1 MPLSRGEDSHRPFG
15 STRRGQYRRAV
26 PPRGDC
32 PEPLLSLVEGI
43 SGGRQEAPG
52 RRHWRAAT
60 ADEVTELRRE
70 ASALKEVVA
79 ELTLCASAPIRTSV
93 SFLPNRAA
101 HATDPVGRVSES
113 QETPDA
119 ENPAMGTNERSS
131 LAGWLDLD
139 PRKRAPPTQAHFHVG
154 AFDRAAERPPT
165 GHIFRKERLP
175 WLHLGEAWAGR
186 RLRRLVLTTASL

>member
-1 MPLSRGEDSHRPFG
+1 M
-15 STRRGQYRRAV
+15 
-26 PPRGDC
+26 
-32 PEPLLSLVEGI
+32 
-43 SGGRQEAPG
+43 
-52 RRHWRAAT
+52 
-60 ADEVTELRRE
+60 
-70 ASALKEVVA
+70 KEVVA

-113 QETPDA
+113 QKTPDA
-119 ENPAMGTNERSS
+119 ENRAVGTNERSS
-131 LAGWLDLD
+131 LAGWLDVD
-139 PRKRAPPTQAHFHVG
+139 PRKRAPPTQAHFHAG
-154 AFDRAAERPPT
+154 AFDRAAERQPT